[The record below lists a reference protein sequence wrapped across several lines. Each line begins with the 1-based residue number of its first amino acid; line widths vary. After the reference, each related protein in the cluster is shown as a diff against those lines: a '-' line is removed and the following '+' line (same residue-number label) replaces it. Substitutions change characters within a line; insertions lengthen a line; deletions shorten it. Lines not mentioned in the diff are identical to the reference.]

1 MTAQTG
7 SSAFPQ
13 HPSPARRE
21 VGPFRLLFGLL
32 AAPLAWWAEELFSYG
47 VASRLCRMKAA
58 GSGQSLTVAD
68 SPWFWILLA
77 GTAVIALAGFLVAL
91 GNWRRT
97 RGEQRREQSDGGH
110 HLLELGEGRSRFLS
124 MCGMLTSGGFLI
136 AFLFM
141 LANLVLAPLCGA

>member
-1 MTAQTG
+1 MTVRTG
-7 SSAFPQ
+7 SSTSPE

-21 VGPFRLLFGLL
+21 VGPFRLLVGLL
-32 AAPLAWWAEELFSYG
+32 AAPLAWSTEELFSYG

-58 GSGQSLTVAD
+58 GSGQNLTVAD
-68 SPWFWILLA
+68 SPWFWVLLV
-77 GTAVIALAGFLVAL
+77 GTAVIALAGFMVAL

-97 RGEQRREQSDGGH
+97 RGERRESGH

-124 MCGMLTSGGFLI
+124 MCGALTSGGFLI

-141 LANLVLAPLCGA
+141 LANLVLAPLCGK

>member
-1 MTAQTG
+1 MTVRTG
-7 SSAFPQ
+7 SSASPA

-32 AAPLAWWAEELFSYG
+32 AAPLAWSADELFSYG

-58 GSGQSLTVAD
+58 GSTQGLTVAD

-77 GTAVIALAGFLVAL
+77 GTAAIAIAGFMVAL

-97 RGEQRREQSDGGH
+97 RSEQSRSPGGSGH

-124 MCGMLTSGGFLI
+124 MCGMLVSGGFLI
-136 AFLFM
+136 AFVFM
-141 LANLVLAPLCGA
+141 LASLILAPLCGG